1 MKKIYMVISET
12 ENGKYYAF
20 VETIKTG
27 ENLKPF
33 INRYNANIFH
43 LCETRKQAEEIAVR
57 WNAVYKT
64 NGTYLFDNPLF

>member
-1 MKKIYMVISET
+1 MKKIYMVIPET

-20 VETIKTG
+20 AETIKTG

-57 WNAVYKT
+57 WNAAYKA